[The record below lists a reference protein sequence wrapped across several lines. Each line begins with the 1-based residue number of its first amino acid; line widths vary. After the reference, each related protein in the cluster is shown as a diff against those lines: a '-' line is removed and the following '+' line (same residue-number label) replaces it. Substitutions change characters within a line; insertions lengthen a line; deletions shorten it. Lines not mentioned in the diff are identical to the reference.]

1 LIERINQMLHNSLE
15 ALKKYFGYSS
25 FKPGQ
30 ERLIDSILG
39 SKDTVGI
46 MPTGGGKSLCY
57 QVPAL
62 LLPGV
67 TLVISPLISLMKD
80 QVDSLNEI
88 GIPSIYIN
96 SSLEWSQL
104 EHNLYLASRG
114 QFKLIYI
121 APERLESE
129 RFLSI
134 LKDLPVSLLAID
146 EAHCVSQWGHDF
158 RPSYLSLASLT
169 NHLPSRPVIAAFTAT
184 ATEQVKEDIIH
195 LLNLNNPNVYVTGFN
210 RENLFLSV
218 VRGSDKM
225 DFIIEYLNSHKNQ
238 SGIIYAATRK
248 QVDSIYAVL
257 CQKGFKT
264 GKYHAG
270 LSDSERSRTQDAFSY
285 DNIRV
290 MAATNAFGMGID
302 KSNVRFVIHFNMP
315 KNIESYYQEAGRAGR
330 DGDPAECI
338 LLYGAQDIHI
348 QKFLI
353 EQSILSSERK
363 AAEYNR
369 LQNMVDY
376 CHTSMCLRKYI
387 LQYFGEKDSPETCDN
402 CGSCKDESQISDIT
416 PEVQKILSCVK
427 RVGEQYGVNL
437 VASVLKGSN
446 NKKIRLLGFDK
457 LSTYGIMKEYSVSEL
472 TNLINL
478 LAAEQYLY
486 ITEGMYPVLHLGD
499 KAVPVLT
506 GRGKVLRKVRKK
518 AQTAE
523 TSDTTLFELLR
534 SLRKQISEKQNVPP
548 YVIFH
553 DSTLQEMSKI
563 FPVDRQSMLAI
574 NGVGE
579 NKFEKYGSQFIE
591 VISKYANERGIVPTT
606 AKPAAVPTSEGVAS
620 HLVTYEMF
628 LEGKPLK
635 EIAQQRELTLQ
646 TVQNH
651 MVRCW
656 QEGREVD
663 WDKFISSRHE
673 ELILNTV
680 KRLGAQ
686 KLSPVKEALPKEIDY
701 FTIKAVICKY
711 KIR

>member
-1 LIERINQMLHNSLE
+1 MLHNPLE

-25 FKPGQ
+25 FKLGQ
-30 ERLIDSILG
+30 ERLIESILG
-39 SKDTVGI
+39 SRDTVGI

-96 SSLEWSQL
+96 SSLEWNQL

-114 QFKLIYI
+114 RFKLIYI

-129 RFLSI
+129 RFLGI

-158 RPSYLSLASLT
+158 RPSYLSLASLA
-169 NHLPSRPVIAAFTAT
+169 NHLQSRPVIAAFTAT
-184 ATEQVKEDIIH
+184 ATEQVKEDIIR
-195 LLNLNNPNVYVTGFN
+195 LLNLYNPNVYVTGFN
-210 RENLFLSV
+210 RDNLFLSV

-225 DFIIEYLNSHKNQ
+225 NFIIEYLSSRKNQ

-248 QVDSIYAVL
+248 QVDSIYDVL
-257 CQKGFKT
+257 CRKGFKA

-270 LSDSERSRTQDAFSY
+270 LSDNERSRTQDAFSY

-330 DGDPAECI
+330 DSDPAECI

-363 AAEYNR
+363 TAEYNR
-369 LQNMVDY
+369 LQNMADY
-376 CHTSMCLRKYI
+376 CHTSVCLRKYI

-402 CGSCKDESQISDIT
+402 CGNCRDEGQMSDIT

-427 RVGEQYGVNL
+427 RMGEQYGVNL

-457 LSTYGIMKEYSVSEL
+457 LSTYGIMKEYSINEL

-486 ITEGMYPVLHLGD
+486 ITEGMYPVLRLGD
-499 KAVPVLT
+499 RAVPVLT
-506 GRGKVLRKVRKK
+506 GREKVLRKVIKK
-518 AQTAE
+518 APVAE
-523 TSDTTLFELLR
+523 TSDTALFELLR

-563 FPVDRQSMLAI
+563 YPVDRLSMLTI

-591 VISKYANERGIVPTT
+591 VISKYATQRGIVPTS
-606 AKPAAVPTSEGVAS
+606 AKTAAVPPSEGVAS
-620 HLVTYEMF
+620 HLATYEMF
-628 LEGKPLK
+628 MEGKTLK
-635 EIAQQRELTLQ
+635 EIALQRELTLQ

-663 WDKFISSRHE
+663 WDMFISSRHE

-686 KLSPVKEALPKEIDY
+686 KLSPIKEALPEEIDY
-701 FTIKAVICKY
+701 FTIKAVICKM
-711 KIR
+711 KGDTPL

>member
-1 LIERINQMLHNSLE
+1 MLHNSLE

-30 ERLIDSILG
+30 ESLIESILD

-129 RFLSI
+129 RFLGI
-134 LKDLPVSLLAID
+134 LKGLPVSLLAID
-146 EAHCVSQWGHDF
+146 EAHCISQWGHDF
-158 RPSYLSLASLT
+158 RPSYLSLASLAD
-169 NHLPSRPVIAAFTAT
+169 HLPSRPVIAAFTAT

-195 LLNLNNPNVYVTGFN
+195 LLKLNNPNVYVTGFN

-225 DFIIEYLNSHKNQ
+225 DFIIEYLNCHKNQ

-248 QVDSIYAVL
+248 QVDSIYDVL
-257 CQKGFKT
+257 CRKGFKT

-270 LSDSERSRTQDAFSY
+270 LGDTERSRTQDAFSY

-387 LQYFGEKDSPETCDN
+387 LQYFGERDSPDTCDN
-402 CGSCKDESQISDIT
+402 CGNCKDESQMSDIT
-416 PEVQKILSCVK
+416 ADVQKILSCVK

-446 NKKIRLLGFDK
+446 SKKIRLLGFDK
-457 LSTYGIMKEYSVSEL
+457 LSTYGIMKEYSINEL

-486 ITEGMYPVLHLGD
+486 VTEGMYPVLHLGD
-499 KAVPVLT
+499 RAVPVLT
-506 GRGKVLRKVRKK
+506 GREKVLQKVRKK

-523 TSDTTLFELLR
+523 TPDATLFELLR

-553 DSTLQEMSKI
+553 DSTLQEMSKTY
-563 FPVDRQSMLAI
+563 PVDRQSMLAI

-606 AKPAAVPTSEGVAS
+606 AKPAAVPTSDGVAS

-628 LEGKPLK
+628 LSGKPLK
-635 EIAQQRELTLQ
+635 EIALQRELTLQ

-651 MVRCW
+651 LVRCW

-663 WDKFISSRHE
+663 WDSFISSRHE

>member
-1 LIERINQMLHNSLE
+1 MLHNSLD

-30 ERLIDSILG
+30 ERLINSILDL
-39 SKDTVGI
+39 KDTVGI

-80 QVDSLNEI
+80 QVDSLDEI

-114 QFKLIYI
+114 KFKLVYV

-129 RFLSI
+129 RFLGI
-134 LKDLPVSLLAID
+134 IKNMPISLLAID

-158 RPSYLSLASLT
+158 RPSYLSLASIT
-169 NHLPSRPVIAAFTAT
+169 SYLPSRPVIAAFTAT
-184 ATEQVKEDIIH
+184 ATEQVKQDIIN
-195 LLNLNNPNVYVTGFN
+195 LLGLNSPNVYVSGFN
-210 RENLFLSV
+210 RENLLLSV

-225 DFIIEYLNSHKNQ
+225 DFIIDYLGYHKKQ

-248 QVDSIYAVL
+248 QVDSIYDIL
-257 CQKGFKT
+257 CRRGIKA

-270 LSDSERSRTQDAFSY
+270 LSDTERSHTQEEFSY
-285 DNIRV
+285 DNILV
-290 MAATNAFGMGID
+290 MVATNAFGMGID

-315 KNIESYYQEAGRAGR
+315 KNIESYYR

-338 LLYGAQDIHI
+338 LLYGAQDIYI

-353 EQSILSSERK
+353 EQGTLSPERK
-363 AAEYNR
+363 AAEYNK

-387 LQYFGEKDSPETCDN
+387 LQYFGENGAPETCNN
-402 CGSCKDESQISDIT
+402 CGNCRDESQMSDIT
-416 PEVQKILSCVK
+416 EEVQKILSCVR

-446 NKKIRLLGFDK
+446 NKKIRLLGFER
-457 LSTYGIMKEYSVSEL
+457 LSTYGIMKEYSISEL
-472 TNLINL
+472 TSLINL

-486 ITEGMYPVLHLGD
+486 ITEGMYPVVRLGD

-506 GRGKVLRKVRKK
+506 GREKVMRKVGKK
-518 AQTAE
+518 DQSAE
-523 TSDTTLFELLR
+523 IPDTTLFELLR
-534 SLRKQISEKQNVPP
+534 SLRKQLSEKQNVPP

-553 DSTLQEMSKI
+553 DSTLQEMSKVY
-563 FPVDRQSMLAI
+563 PVDRPSMLAI

-579 NKFEKYGSQFIE
+579 NKFEKYGGKFIE
-591 VISKYANERGIVPTT
+591 VIRKYATDRGIIPTT
-606 AKPAAVPTSEGVAS
+606 VKPAAVSLSEGVAS
-620 HLVTYEMF
+620 HLVTYELF
-628 LEGKPLK
+628 LEGNPLK
-635 EIAQQRELTLQ
+635 EIALQRELTLQ

-663 WDKFISSRHE
+663 WDSFIPSRHE
-673 ELILNTV
+673 ELILNAV
-680 KRLGAQ
+680 KQLGAQ

-701 FTIKAVICKY
+701 FSIKAVICKY
-711 KIR
+711 GMDEK

>member
-1 LIERINQMLHNSLE
+1 MLHNSLE

-30 ERLIDSILG
+30 ESLIESILD

-129 RFLSI
+129 RFLGI
-134 LKDLPVSLLAID
+134 LKGLPVSLLAID
-146 EAHCVSQWGHDF
+146 EAHCISQWGHDF
-158 RPSYLSLASLT
+158 RPSYLSLASLAD
-169 NHLPSRPVIAAFTAT
+169 HLPSRPVIAAFTAT

-195 LLNLNNPNVYVTGFN
+195 LLKLNNPNVYVTGFN

-225 DFIIEYLNSHKNQ
+225 DFIIEYLNCHKNQ

-248 QVDSIYAVL
+248 QVDSIYDVL
-257 CQKGFKT
+257 CRKGFKT

-270 LSDSERSRTQDAFSY
+270 LGDTERSRTQDAFSY

-387 LQYFGEKDSPETCDN
+387 LQYFGERDSPDTCDN
-402 CGSCKDESQISDIT
+402 CGNCKDESQMSDIT
-416 PEVQKILSCVK
+416 ADVQKILSCVK

-457 LSTYGIMKEYSVSEL
+457 LSTYGIMKEYSINEL

-486 ITEGMYPVLHLGD
+486 VTEGMYPVLHLGD

-506 GRGKVLRKVRKK
+506 GREKVLRKVRKK
-518 AQTAE
+518 AQAAE

-534 SLRKQISEKQNVPP
+534 SLRKQISEKKNVPP
-548 YVIFH
+548 FVIFH
-553 DSTLQEMSKI
+553 DSTLQEMSKTY
-563 FPVDRQSMLAI
+563 PVDRQSMLAI

-606 AKPAAVPTSEGVAS
+606 AKPAAVPTSDGVAS

-628 LEGKPLK
+628 LSGKPLK
-635 EIAQQRELTLQ
+635 EIALQRELTLQ

-651 MVRCW
+651 LVRCW

-663 WDKFISSRHE
+663 WDSFISSRHE

>member
-1 LIERINQMLHNSLE
+1 MLHNSLD

-30 ERLIDSILG
+30 ERLINSILDL
-39 SKDTVGI
+39 KDTVGI

-80 QVDSLNEI
+80 QVDSLDEI

-114 QFKLIYI
+114 KFKLVYV

-129 RFLSI
+129 RFLGI
-134 LKDLPVSLLAID
+134 IKNMPISLLAID

-158 RPSYLSLASLT
+158 RPSYLSLASIT
-169 NHLPSRPVIAAFTAT
+169 SYLPSRPVIAAFTAT
-184 ATEQVKEDIIH
+184 ATEQVKQDIIN
-195 LLNLNNPNVYVTGFN
+195 LLGLNSPNVYVSGFN
-210 RENLFLSV
+210 RENLLLSV

-225 DFIIEYLNSHKNQ
+225 DFIIDYLGYHKKQ

-248 QVDSIYAVL
+248 QVDSIYDIL
-257 CQKGFKT
+257 CRRGIKA

-270 LSDSERSRTQDAFSY
+270 LSDTERSHTQEEFSY
-285 DNIRV
+285 DNILV
-290 MAATNAFGMGID
+290 MVATNAFGMGID

-315 KNIESYYQEAGRAGR
+315 KNIESYYQEVGRAGR

-338 LLYGAQDIHI
+338 LLYGAQDIYI

-353 EQSILSSERK
+353 EQGTLSPERK
-363 AAEYNR
+363 AAEYNK

-387 LQYFGEKDSPETCDN
+387 LQYFGENGAPETCNN
-402 CGSCKDESQISDIT
+402 CGNCRDESQMSDIT
-416 PEVQKILSCVK
+416 EEVQKILSCVR

-446 NKKIRLLGFDK
+446 NKKIRLLGFER
-457 LSTYGIMKEYSVSEL
+457 LSTYGIMKEYSISEL
-472 TNLINL
+472 TSLINL

-486 ITEGMYPVLHLGD
+486 ITEGMYPVVRLGD

-506 GRGKVLRKVRKK
+506 GREKVMRKVGKK
-518 AQTAE
+518 DQSAE
-523 TSDTTLFELLR
+523 IPDTTLFELLR
-534 SLRKQISEKQNVPP
+534 SLRKQLSEKQNVPP

-553 DSTLQEMSKI
+553 DSTLQEMSKVY
-563 FPVDRQSMLAI
+563 PVDRPSMLAI

-579 NKFEKYGSQFIE
+579 NKFEKYGGKFIE
-591 VISKYANERGIVPTT
+591 VIRKYATDRGIIPTT
-606 AKPAAVPTSEGVAS
+606 VKPAAVSLSEGVAS
-620 HLVTYEMF
+620 HLVTYELF
-628 LEGKPLK
+628 LEGNPLK
-635 EIAQQRELTLQ
+635 EIALQRELTLQ

-663 WDKFISSRHE
+663 WDSFIPSRHE
-673 ELILNTV
+673 ELILNAV
-680 KRLGAQ
+680 KQLGAQ

-701 FTIKAVICKY
+701 FSIKAVICKY
-711 KIR
+711 GMDEK